1 MRVISWN
8 CNKAKASRHTWDYL
22 LELQPDI
29 ALLQEVASLPS
40 LISKM
45 YHVHTHAPRRQNGAD
60 QAFMTA
66 ILAKSSIKAA
76 FPLTSPLGWVKRE
89 LGWFSGNFES
99 CILDLGK
106 TTRIRV
112 VSVYSPAWPVAKA
125 RLLGDDPGDVKL
137 TQNKDVWAADLLWA
151 SLREMLPQREEPWI
165 IAGDFNCSETFDEW
179 KDGPRGNKEYLDR
192 MKDIGLTECLRHHKG
207 KLVPTFLNTDRKTH
221 IHQMDHMFV
230 TSDLSLI
237 LRDCYVGDREIVFGQ
252 KLSDHLPIIAD
263 FASMEEQT

>member
-40 LISKM
+40 SISKM

-66 ILAKSSIKAA
+66 ILAKFHIKAV
-76 FPLTSPLGWVKRE
+76 FQLTSRLDWVKRE

-99 CILDLGK
+99 CILDLGER
-106 TTRIRV
+106 TRMTV
-112 VSVYSPAWPVAKA
+112 VSVYSPAWPVAKT
-125 RLLGDDPGDVKL
+125 RLHGDDPGDVKL
-137 TQNKDVWAADLLWA
+137 TQNKDIGLLTCCGPPCGKCYLKER
-151 SLREMLPQREEPWI
+151 SHGLSRETS
-165 IAGDFNCSETFDEW
+165 IAPKRSMNGRTD
-179 KDGPRGNKEYLDR
+179 PRGNKEYLDR
-192 MKDIGLTECLRHHKG
+192 MKGIGLTECLRHHKG
-207 KLVPTFLNTDRKTH
+207 ELVPTFLNTDRKTH
-221 IHQMDHMFV
+221 MHQMDHMFV
-230 TSDLSLI
+230 TGDLSSI
-237 LRDCYVGDREIVFGQ
+237 LSDCYVGDKETVFGQ

-263 FASMEEQT
+263 FASMGEE